1 MTRRFS
7 LAIEDLKSVGEERG
21 RGGACSQ
28 NHIGSGTQPL
38 SGFLISNEPSKPCP
52 PVRSSSLS
60 ELDNAHNSTH
70 RRFSV
75 CDLNTIERATQNY
88 VPRSHGSS
96 PYGKTQEDYFQ
107 PQGEEVRDDQEDD
120 KWASMD
126 SYKKSKLNSGCG
138 KNHHRRNSTAI
149 KFECPRAYPMVNS
162 NHSNNSINSAS
173 SRTSVP
179 QPTLY
184 N

>member
-7 LAIEDLKSVGEERG
+7 LAIGDLKSVGEERAG
-21 RGGACSQ
+21 SGAYSQ
-28 NHIGSGTQPL
+28 NRVGSGTQPL

-60 ELDNAHNSTH
+60 ELDNAHSTAP

-88 VPRSHGSS
+88 VPKSHGSS
-96 PYGKTQEDYFQ
+96 PYRKTQDEYFE
-107 PQGEEVRDDQEDD
+107 PQGAEVLDNQEDD
-120 KWASMD
+120 KWMSMD
-126 SYKKSKLNSGCG
+126 SYKKSKLNSGRG

-149 KFECPRAYPMVNS
+149 KFECPRAYPMVNCNNS
-162 NHSNNSINSAS
+162 SNSINSAS
-173 SRTSVP
+173 SHTPVS
-179 QPTLY
+179 QPTL
-184 N
+184 